1 MRILML
7 GWELPPY
14 NSGGL
19 GVACYQLCKA
29 LSKKG
34 ADIEFILPYE
44 ADHGIDFMKVTSA
57 YPQGVKTIIQTGG
70 AYDSYKYIYEDGHT
84 EEVGI
89 YTQQER
95 YERGVASLVRDRGE
109 EFDIIHAHDWLTF
122 RAALRAKEFA
132 RCPIVLHVHS
142 IERDRAG
149 GGRGNPMVRS
159 IEEIGFLI
167 ADRIV
172 AISQHTKDMI
182 MEDYGIP
189 ADKIEVVHNSID
201 AEDLTPLE
209 GENAYPYLKAM
220 KSSGHRVVVNI
231 GRLTIQ
237 KGLPS
242 LLYAARE
249 VVDRVPKAIFLV
261 VGSGEQYYELID
273 LAAELGLVKNFIFV
287 NFQRGKR
294 WRDAYAIGDL
304 FVMPSISEP
313 FGLTA
318 LEAVGYGTATLVSKQ
333 SGVAEVLNNSLKVD
347 FWDTH
352 ELANKIV
359 AVMQNDE
366 LRDELH
372 KNAYVELERMT
383 WGDTADKL
391 LRLFEGQRS
400 GVAA

>member
-1 MRILML
+1 
-7 GWELPPY
+7 
-14 NSGGL
+14 
-19 GVACYQLCKA
+19 
-29 LSKKG
+29 
-34 ADIEFILPYE
+34 
-44 ADHGIDFMKVTSA
+44 
-57 YPQGVKTIIQTGG
+57 
-70 AYDSYKYIYEDGHT
+70 
-84 EEVGI
+84 
-89 YTQQER
+89 
-95 YERGVASLVRDRGE
+95 
-109 EFDIIHAHDWLTF
+109 
-122 RAALRAKEFA
+122 
-132 RCPIVLHVHS
+132 
-142 IERDRAG
+142 
-149 GGRGNPMVRS
+149 
-159 IEEIGFLI
+159 
-167 ADRIV
+167 
-172 AISQHTKDMI
+172 
-182 MEDYGIP
+182 
-189 ADKIEVVHNSID
+189 
-201 AEDLTPLE
+201 
-209 GENAYPYLKAM
+209 
-220 KSSGHRVVVNI
+220 
-231 GRLTIQ
+231 
-237 KGLPS
+237 
-242 LLYAARE
+242 
-249 VVDRVPKAIFLV
+249 LV

-400 GVAA
+400 GVAV